1 MGVVRLSDRKRIK
14 PQRTSNAR
22 SLRSDMTL
30 AEHKLWQ
37 AIRGK
42 QLGAYRF
49 RRQHP
54 IGPYI
59 ADFACIEKLL
69 VIELDGG
76 QHQDQAPYDE
86 RRTAYVESLGW
97 KVLRFWNNDV
107 LNNPGGV
114 LAKVI
119 EVLTTAPPSRPSH
132 RAACKRLGF
141 GRRKA
146 MLCETPSSSPWK
158 GEGAG

>member
-1 MGVVRLSDRKRIK
+1 MGVVRLNEQRRIK
-14 PQRTSNAR
+14 PERTDNAR
-22 SLRSDMTL
+22 SLRSDMTI

-42 QLGAYRF
+42 QIEDWRF

-59 ADFACIEKLL
+59 ADFACIDKLL

-76 QHQDQAPYDE
+76 QHQDQVAYDA

-97 KVLRFWNNDV
+97 QVLRFWNNDV
-107 LNNPGGV
+107 LNNLDGV
-114 LAKVI
+114 LAKVV
-119 EVLTTAPPSRPSH
+119 EVLTSAPPSQPS
-132 RAACKRLGF
+132 
-141 GRRKA
+141 
-146 MLCETPSSSPWK
+146 P
-158 GEGAG
+158 